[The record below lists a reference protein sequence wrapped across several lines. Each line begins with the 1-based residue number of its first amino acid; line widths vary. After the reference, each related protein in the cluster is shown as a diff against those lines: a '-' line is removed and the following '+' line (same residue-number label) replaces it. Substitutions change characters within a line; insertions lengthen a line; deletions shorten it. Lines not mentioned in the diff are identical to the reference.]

1 MSTTVYLAPT
11 AGCLYQAFAATGLPL
26 NAGLLATYAAG
37 STTPTATY
45 TTSAGTVQN
54 ANPIV
59 LGADGRTPNEVW
71 LLAGTAYRFDLKD
84 SAGNLIQTY
93 DNLYGIGDP
102 GAANQPSPVFGLTG
116 AAGTNTITANA
127 SAALTALAVNQLFVL
142 TPAATNTSTATL
154 NITGATNFGAKNIF
168 SNGAALTGGELKIGV
183 PALLEY
189 DGTQLNIIGAQKAA
203 FARVVRTAGNITTTS
218 ATLVDVTGATVT
230 ITTGGNPVAV
240 GFVASVFAD
249 AARTIFFNIAVDGV
263 LQLGTSGLSFDVTAG
278 SSAVNASFTFQTAAL
293 SAGSHTIK
301 AQWQVSAGTGTI
313 IATTATAQEFWAQE
327 IK

>member
-11 AGCLYQAFAATGLPL
+11 AGCLYQAFASTGLPL

-59 LGADGRTPNEVW
+59 LGADGRTPSEVW

-142 TPAATNTSTATL
+142 TPAATNTTGVTL
-154 NITGATNFGAKNIF
+154 NITGATNMGAKNVF
-168 SNGAALTGGELKIGV
+168 NNGAALLGGELIISV
-183 PALLEY
+183 PTLLQY
-189 DGTQLNIIGAQKAA
+189 DGTQFNVVGDVPASGTFTGTLTGGTTSPTMTIYYTKIGKLVSLSMPLDLTATSNTTAKTITGMPAAIRPVRAQYTGGFTCVDNSGPPAMSYGNVGTGGVITVQPSPLTSSWTNSGTALIGA
-203 FARVVRTAGNITTTS
+203 FNITYS
-218 ATLVDVTGATVT
+218 
-230 ITTGGNPVAV
+230 
-240 GFVASVFAD
+240 
-249 AARTIFFNIAVDGV
+249 
-263 LQLGTSGLSFDVTAG
+263 TA
-278 SSAVNASFTFQTAAL
+278 
-293 SAGSHTIK
+293 
-301 AQWQVSAGTGTI
+301 
-313 IATTATAQEFWAQE
+313 
-327 IK
+327 